1 LVQTV
6 VLGGADV
13 KINIALG
20 AMLQSCCSISHSAAS
35 AWPQNGP
42 QPKCVGCGASPRVY
56 RHPCSD
62 AASEAHGLSLLG

>member
-20 AMLQSCCSISHSAAS
+20 AMLQSCCSISRSAAS
-35 AWPQNGP
+35 AWPP
-42 QPKCVGCGASPRVY
+42 EGAT
-56 RHPCSD
+56 
-62 AASEAHGLSLLG
+62 A